1 MRPLKSC
8 FDDVRAHAPRAALT
22 FSIFAVVASV
32 ASYHSSQQEEEVRSI
47 SQSILLGCMQQAL
60 LSLHAHCDAPALGQV
75 SPCASR
81 PCEAASMGGGR
92 DVDSVEGGGGEFG
105 TMLSMKGG
113 DDMGE
118 EERRECRRQ
127 QERMLK
133 AMEKAVHLAVQAA
146 SSQAASSDP
155 VRRPLQACSSDATA
169 REASR
174 RGFSLI
180 HLIRSLVPASPIG
193 QVAAESSG
201 QGRGMHGDSGGVLPR
216 TGVESDSGGG
226 SGVDAEESSSAA
238 AKLLAVAASLR
249 ESTGSPYRHSP
260 VRGFVAAHQ
269 GPTSPG
275 TPGVAVR
282 VAFADA
288 PLYEDS
294 ESLRKGREQPGVVE
308 ENPGWALGQIVHNHR
323 TYRDEAVPGH
333 PDRSDR
339 LTSVGLLV
347 AAAVPGSPD
356 STRGTPHAG
365 RNGTWGG
372 GDKSSPTHDGI
383 LVHQRLV

>member
-1 MRPLKSC
+1 M
-8 FDDVRAHAPRAALT
+8 H
-22 FSIFAVVASV
+22 
-32 ASYHSSQQEEEVRSI
+32 
-47 SQSILLGCMQQAL
+47 LL
-60 LSLHAHCDAPALGQV
+60 
-75 SPCASR
+75 
-81 PCEAASMGGGR
+81 
-92 DVDSVEGGGGEFG
+92 
-105 TMLSMKGG
+105 
-113 DDMGE
+113 
-118 EERRECRRQ
+118 
-127 QERMLK
+127 
-133 AMEKAVHLAVQAA
+133 
-146 SSQAASSDP
+146 
-155 VRRPLQACSSDATA
+155 
-169 REASR
+169 
-174 RGFSLI
+174 
-180 HLIRSLVPASPIG
+180 RSLVPASPAG
-193 QVAAESSG
+193 QAAAESSSG
-201 QGRGMHGDSGGVLPR
+201 HGRGMHGDSGGVLPR
-216 TGVESDSGGG
+216 TGVESDSAGG
-226 SGVDAEESSSAA
+226 SSIDSEESSSAA

-249 ESTGSPYRHSP
+249 ESSGSRTGDRQSP
-260 VRGFVAAHQ
+260 VRGFAAAQQ
-269 GPTSPG
+269 GPTPPG